1 MEEPK
6 TMLRKILPVDY
17 PSVILSASSESQES
31 GAVWGSIGL
40 PIFTIE
46 DAMVWIDL
54 FERKNFT
61 TYSSK
66 ENWTHDEKK
75 SFFKRK
81 FTCNQQATEE
91 SNGELTCEA
100 YIEFT
105 VKDRKEN
112 MTTLGCYLQDYPAQV
127 TINFCHNHKIGM
139 ESAPP
144 SDNLTAIFRAYFAKG
159 HSPLTALFC
168 HKCDLH
174 SFYDAD
180 FYNVISQESVCPSIN
195 WCYQEYEKLFNQ
207 KYVEPSDIELIPKLK
222 TSVENYNGKYAQ
234 KCAVLMDNPLVL
246 SICTPLMKQVFNS
259 GFADDRIIVRTLSSS
274 KPGQKC
280 PNLVLFLGSTPM
292 GPFPF
297 GMVFALTQNENIF
310 QTCAKRNID
319 AGYELNV
326 DYMDGGTLMLQDV
339 CIKYANIF
347 NILQVFD
354 FVTENYVRH
363 YEHETA
369 NFTCRKIA
377 DCEFVVSSLNTDFF
391 INSELN
397 TCTCQVME
405 FGRSCIHQYL
415 AENHLE
421 SVPESYN
428 TLAIDSL
435 HAFQTIL
442 SYKIHYYSNDV
453 GGVSNEDSAAFKEL
467 GSIIRHRHN
476 GNSNMNSPCRRLVDS
491 QRTFKLEESLFCLET
506 TDFEYQTCD
515 VDLCKENSKQSE
527 KSTSIQNLEKGKAAR
542 EIAEFLDFEHLI
554 TSNDIEDVS
563 SKTSEALNSE
573 RNKITL
579 QSSGTDC
586 IFDEGLHLL
595 EESHIETDPNSLI
608 KRHKT
613 NKDLEIDYN
622 INTTYDLYK
631 VFNNEKELK
640 AASYKPSN
648 KSSSKPKCYINKKK
662 LNLKRVRNGFQYG
675 PDGSS
680 NVFSGE
686 LVKKLFH
693 EVYSNNYQPEIREF
707 TFEPIKNVIIPN
719 GAINFDSP
727 NKSTFDLTTDKEV
740 LTLSDPE
747 LSFLLKNPQVNI
759 FLNVE
764 NGSNHSANATPIIS
778 SLNES
783 LQSSTIID
791 LTLGESSKRV
801 TRSRRTQTDNKKSI
815 SSDKEQEKNEK
826 ESRPKQLAKSKSK
839 ARGKLGEEPVQNK
852 ISISEN
858 CNKSVSPDVPRA
870 NGPNRKERSKKK
882 SKKSDKRRV
891 KNKHPESKSDNNPSI
906 LSQDTASKEEVRELA
921 KELRKPTVINKL
933 EMSENCNTSIA
944 STPPAK
950 RPRKS
955 NKKSSKLPSNN
966 KIKRREDGNKYV
978 QARDAANMKK
988 AQKSV
993 NGLKEPVPINK
1004 GIMHEKCDNPIVSNP
1019 PANKPRKIKNKSAK
1033 LHLSNKIKRSVECS
1047 KPVRSQGAVNVKRPR
1062 TAVGESQKESEKYHK
1077 QIDRKLDQLP
1087 LNKQADEPKKF
1098 QVTAKRPITRPREII
1113 GKSENTFE
1121 GTINRYKLRSSL
1133 NNSSYQ
1139 DDESSPPAKRPRERA
1154 DQFKLHSNI
1163 NNDIKSMS
1171 LSPNNY
1177 RKLEESSNFNDRE
1190 TYPRRTQRKLT
1201 ERLQTHVSSIE
1212 CPYFKLLLALDCK
1225 LDVFESL
1232 PLPEA
1237 VHMKTNIHKSPKN
1250 QIHVLTVTVLWNDA
1264 ESLKITSLYVPRGAT
1279 DDAYIDCRYD
1289 LEGEPLYDVK
1299 WYKDDMQF
1307 FRCMADGSVHEFPV
1321 EGVYINYSNH
1331 ATVGSCPINLTR
1343 LSSSSAGKYKC
1354 EVSLDAPTFRTVSET
1369 KILRFMQSERR
1380 TQVKNDISSQNMK
1393 SVTTSK
1399 DSLSIHSKCWFK
1411 ELKIVSRNELT
1422 LLLLKRQPP
1431 VPIDVNTSKTKM
1443 MRRLKP
1449 KSSSALHC
1457 GFVRN
1462 LKEMTQLNWDYPNR
1476 FEKINKQAK
1485 MGEPERELTSKSA
1498 QAEVFCSTKNR
1509 YQICTDNRP
1518 PHKIILEKPRHEQEK
1533 HYVRSLSMT
1542 TTGKLSNFRQLSLI
1556 CDSPSPH
1563 AKRQSLK
1570 KQFSEDFSDFKDPW
1584 FDQGPEVY
1592 LNARNK
1598 RLERT
1603 ATDKPPPIKIAW
1615 CEKTDKF
1622 ALNEE
1627 VIIKKCKEI
1636 KRAPSVKLARHPSL
1650 EKDSILNSKHDLR
1663 NKAETVDK
1671 ENDKA
1676 ETKPNLQIFL
1686 AHNTHDYNECQTS
1699 DSFESLMDSRQQCL
1713 ERSKPKYLQPLLSN
1727 VETSK
1732 AFQIRKSNSRK
1743 TLESPKAVEVNQKR
1757 PNFSRSNTIVVVPL
1771 VEKLD
1776 QSDTPRQVVK
1786 DEETKRE
1793 KDEDSNG
1800 INVII
1805 RPMTAQT
1812 RREKFQKRT
1821 NSAFHGTS
1829 KETAINFRPP
1839 LVRSSSAPSIKP
1851 EKGKFLATKR
1861 KLKNGKKVSRSS
1873 KGDHSPHAVDGQEW
1887 KNAAHTA
1894 SEIVTMVSLISPSG
1908 SENEAD
1914 SEDELKARPK
1924 SALKREDSA
1933 VEKTTTVGKEAANKD
1948 GTKNVSL
1955 RKTVKS

>member
-297 GMVFALTQNENIF
+297 GMVFALTQNENVICDGIKTLFGTLGSVSYNPKLIIVDQYCLITDGLKNIFPLAEIMFNKIQILQSIWRSLRLAHDDCKEFHATYNAFLVALNSKSSKEFENNADKLNIYAETYSKMYDLVQIF

-363 YEHETA
+363 YERKLGKIVQGDSQGFFKTNFYASPDETA

-1201 ERLQTHVSSIE
+1201 ERLQV
-1212 CPYFKLLLALDCK
+1212 
-1225 LDVFESL
+1225 
-1232 PLPEA
+1232 
-1237 VHMKTNIHKSPKN
+1237 N
-1250 QIHVLTVTVLWNDA
+1250 
-1264 ESLKITSLYVPRGAT
+1264 
-1279 DDAYIDCRYD
+1279 
-1289 LEGEPLYDVK
+1289 
-1299 WYKDDMQF
+1299 
-1307 FRCMADGSVHEFPV
+1307 
-1321 EGVYINYSNH
+1321 
-1331 ATVGSCPINLTR
+1331 
-1343 LSSSSAGKYKC
+1343 
-1354 EVSLDAPTFRTVSET
+1354 
-1369 KILRFMQSERR
+1369 SERR
-1380 TQVKNDISSQNMK
+1380 VSIKTNLNSSCDSLKNICRTSSTVIKKLRTRAKKTVSNGNLNTPCLGQNGTTLQVDKAGSTSLSEEPDIPLNRRVLQVELETLIFDKDKFKNLKTGLALKSSCSRFSDDLLHIPNNGAVECMQNTTEGKNARKVKRISS
-1393 SVTTSK
+1393 T
-1399 DSLSIHSKCWFK
+1399 
-1411 ELKIVSRNELT
+1411 R
-1422 LLLLKRQPP
+1422 
-1431 VPIDVNTSKTKM
+1431 
-1443 MRRLKP
+1443 
-1449 KSSSALHC
+1449 
-1457 GFVRN
+1457 
-1462 LKEMTQLNWDYPNR
+1462 
-1476 FEKINKQAK
+1476 
-1485 MGEPERELTSKSA
+1485 
-1498 QAEVFCSTKNR
+1498 
-1509 YQICTDNRP
+1509 
-1518 PHKIILEKPRHEQEK
+1518 
-1533 HYVRSLSMT
+1533 
-1542 TTGKLSNFRQLSLI
+1542 
-1556 CDSPSPH
+1556 
-1563 AKRQSLK
+1563 
-1570 KQFSEDFSDFKDPW
+1570 
-1584 FDQGPEVY
+1584 
-1592 LNARNK
+1592 
-1598 RLERT
+1598 
-1603 ATDKPPPIKIAW
+1603 
-1615 CEKTDKF
+1615 
-1622 ALNEE
+1622 
-1627 VIIKKCKEI
+1627 KKC
-1636 KRAPSVKLARHPSL
+1636 
-1650 EKDSILNSKHDLR
+1650 
-1663 NKAETVDK
+1663 
-1671 ENDKA
+1671 
-1676 ETKPNLQIFL
+1676 
-1686 AHNTHDYNECQTS
+1686 
-1699 DSFESLMDSRQQCL
+1699 
-1713 ERSKPKYLQPLLSN
+1713 
-1727 VETSK
+1727 
-1732 AFQIRKSNSRK
+1732 
-1743 TLESPKAVEVNQKR
+1743 
-1757 PNFSRSNTIVVVPL
+1757 
-1771 VEKLD
+1771 
-1776 QSDTPRQVVK
+1776 
-1786 DEETKRE
+1786 
-1793 KDEDSNG
+1793 
-1800 INVII
+1800 
-1805 RPMTAQT
+1805 
-1812 RREKFQKRT
+1812 
-1821 NSAFHGTS
+1821 
-1829 KETAINFRPP
+1829 
-1839 LVRSSSAPSIKP
+1839 
-1851 EKGKFLATKR
+1851 
-1861 KLKNGKKVSRSS
+1861 
-1873 KGDHSPHAVDGQEW
+1873 
-1887 KNAAHTA
+1887 
-1894 SEIVTMVSLISPSG
+1894 
-1908 SENEAD
+1908 
-1914 SEDELKARPK
+1914 
-1924 SALKREDSA
+1924 
-1933 VEKTTTVGKEAANKD
+1933 
-1948 GTKNVSL
+1948 
-1955 RKTVKS
+1955 